1 MALPP
6 GSEQPPAELPGSA
19 APLGSP
25 PPSELSEAASDAA
38 SITSS
43 AAHGAEAQTAE
54 SGSSSGSAPDGEKEG
69 RKGKQHLY
77 CPTCKVTVNSLSQL
91 EAHNTGAKHKSMLE
105 GHSAQLRRGR
115 GKLLA
120 RAGHKAKRIGN
131 KGSIN
136 IQNKAFHCQVCEIY
150 VNSETQLKQHM
161 SSRRHKDRLAGKPP
175 KPKYSPYNKLQKNAA
190 LASKLALQKHLTKAL
205 ATRFLPSPLTTAVCA
220 MPGPLALRPAAATTL
235 FQAPIL
241 GPALFR
247 TPPAHVRTTPGPI
260 VFAPY

>member
-77 CPTCKVTVNSLSQL
+77 CPTCKVTVNSLSRL
-91 EAHNTGAKHKSMLE
+91 EAHNTG
-105 GHSAQLRRGR
+105 
-115 GKLLA
+115 
-120 RAGHKAKRIGN
+120 
-131 KGSIN
+131 KGS
-136 IQNKAFHCQVCEIY
+136 AWGRDP
-150 VNSETQLKQHM
+150 
-161 SSRRHKDRLAGKPP
+161 RR
-175 KPKYSPYNKLQKNAA
+175 
-190 LASKLALQKHLTKAL
+190 
-205 ATRFLPSPLTTAVCA
+205 ATRPCELMSV
-220 MPGPLALRPAAATTL
+220 AL
-235 FQAPIL
+235 IKK
-241 GPALFR
+241 G
-247 TPPAHVRTTPGPI
+247 
-260 VFAPY
+260 